1 MVNPFLQYVFEEI
14 SMSCIFCQIANGDI
28 FTEFLY
34 EDDKVVAFRD
44 LHPQAPT
51 HVLIV
56 PKKHIE
62 SMVELNAKDIPLTGH
77 MLDVAR
83 RLAEKEGIAQGGY
96 RLVIN
101 TGPDGGQVVMHLH
114 LHLIGGRVL
123 PEQMK

>member
-1 MVNPFLQYVFEEI
+1 
-14 SMSCIFCQIANGDI
+14 MSCIFCQIANGDI